1 MMILNL
7 KFGLDPVLKFVLA
20 SCMVLRKASGSEF
33 AAFGS
38 AVLQVRRHTV

>member
-1 MMILNL
+1 
-7 KFGLDPVLKFVLA
+7 LA

-38 AVLQVRRHTV
+38 AVLQVRRHTVWKSMYVYYQNHI